1 MAKPSESKKPLEDND
16 ATYKASNSSEQIDEV
31 LNPDPDSDLEAGEE
45 SPSTDN
51 DTGNN
56 EVTLE
61 ITLYIHLMIFASP
74 FFLTSTCYPFLYLMP
89 DMALQFYVV
98 LFILFTSFIVDYS

>member
-16 ATYKASNSSEQIDEV
+16 ATHKASNSSEQNDEV
-31 LNPDPDSDLEAGEE
+31 LDPDPDSGLEAGEK

-56 EVTLE
+56 GVTLE
-61 ITLYIHLMIFASP
+61 ITSYIHLMIFANIDLLSFSLFNP
-74 FFLTSTCYPFLYLMP
+74 SNQLWPYSFMLCYL
-89 DMALQFYVV
+89 
-98 LFILFTSFIVDYS
+98 SC